1 MSFAARQRYFLFETR
16 KTAEKPPF
24 DFTWIYSPQRLLH
37 TKQYQSPSRRVSIML
52 NPFSQSFAF
61 TSSARGAIMPEVIKT
76 ASSFINAPTCDENII
91 TTSATIF
98 AATTSNLPVTLSA
111 RLPHITVNS
120 GSVKPFTLPFSRA
133 VLTASSSIST
143 PTAFYAP
150 KRSDAMDNIPLPQPV
165 SRTDEPFFTYFSRA
179 SRHSLVVLCPPVPNA
194 SPGSIESTARLSELS

>member
-1 MSFAARQRYFLFETR
+1 MIFSNSTIFLFVFDVICRKARYFLFETR

-120 GSVKPFTLPFSRA
+120 GSVKPFTCRFHER
-133 VLTASSSIST
+133 
-143 PTAFYAP
+143 F
-150 KRSDAMDNIPLPQPV
+150 
-165 SRTDEPFFTYFSRA
+165 
-179 SRHSLVVLCPPVPNA
+179 
-194 SPGSIESTARLSELS
+194 